1 MRIDRNDNKQKLP
14 RVGDRLMKPIT
25 FTHTLN
31 EDDKLYPCTVI
42 YVNKDHNFFTVEF
55 VDSKLK
61 ESYKVPEV
69 DEIGDFKR
77 DYAKAFGKQAK
88 GAYVYESGM
97 LYPSISECARDIG
110 VNKGTISRHI
120 HGHTKHVK
128 GYHIYML

>member
-1 MRIDRNDNKQKLP
+1 MRIDRNGNKQKLP

-25 FTHTLN
+25 FTYTYN
-31 EDDKLYPCTVI
+31 EGDKLYPCTVI

-55 VDSKLK
+55 VGSKLK

-88 GAYVYESGM
+88 SVYVYESGM

-110 VNKGTISRHI
+110 VNKGAISRHI

>member
-1 MRIDRNDNKQKLP
+1 MRINKNEKKQKLP

-25 FTHTLN
+25 FTYAYK

-69 DEIGDFKR
+69 DEISDFKR
-77 DYAKAFGKQAK
+77 DYANAFGKQAK
-88 GAYVYESGM
+88 GVYVYESGM

-110 VNKGTISRHI
+110 VNKGAISRHI